1 MSRHIFG
8 QGEMPEWVSD
18 RVMCFRKAD
27 GSTGYELDT
36 GWRFTEIYEGDKI
49 FQNGKYL
56 KVIRLPQSA
65 EPTAP
70 SKKEPEEE
78 KM

>member
-1 MSRHIFG
+1 MKSYIMG
-8 QGEMPEWVSD
+8 QGKMPGWVSD

-49 FQNGKYL
+49 IQNGKYL
-56 KVIRLPQSA
+56 KIIRLPQSA
-65 EPTAP
+65 ELTAP